1 MQEDKIKNCLMYS
14 TERANISL
22 YTFYFET
29 NFTKRYIALGEYMKQ
44 NKQLSSPEVTFQ
56 SLSISTSMFELCLEL
71 LYKL

>member
-44 NKQLSSPEVTFQ
+44 NKQLSSPEVTF
-56 SLSISTSMFELCLEL
+56 
-71 LYKL
+71 